1 MIGKKKILGLVLAR
15 KNSKGLK
22 NKNIKKIKGK
32 ETFLWP
38 LSSFKKSKY
47 VDIYTISTDSQTIL
61 KKSKKNKI
69 PIYFKRPVNLAKD
82 NTPSYKPIIHAINYF
97 KKKKLL
103 FDYIVLLE
111 PTSPLTSAKDLDKAI
126 EMIYRK
132 KGKTLVSIGKIN
144 QLDPNYF
151 FKVKNGVLKKF
162 ISKKLSTR
170 RQDLKKLYYLD
181 GSIYISEVSHFI
193 KNQSFIS
200 SRTIPLIFPKF
211 KNFEIDD
218 ITDFK
223 IVKFI
228 AEKKKI

>member
-32 ETFLWP
+32 EIFFWP
-38 LSSFKKSKY
+38 LNSFKKSKY
-47 VDIYTISTDSQTIL
+47 IDIYTISTDSEIIL
-61 KKSKKNKI
+61 RKSKENKI
-69 PIYFKRPVNLAKD
+69 PIYFRRPSKLAKD
-82 NTPSYKPIIHAINYF
+82 NTPSYEPIIHAINYF
-97 KKKKLL
+97 KKKRIL

-126 EMIYRK
+126 EMVYK
-132 KGKTLVSIGKIN
+132 KKAKSLVSLGEIN

-151 FKVKNGVLKKF
+151 FKISKGVLKKF
-162 ISKKLSTR
+162 KSQKLNTR

-181 GSIYISEVSHFI
+181 GSIYISEVSHYI
-193 KNQSFIS
+193 KNRSFIS
-200 SRTIPLIFPKF
+200 SKTIPLIFPKF

-218 ITDFK
+218 ITDFQ
-223 IVKFI
+223 IVKFL
-228 AEKKKI
+228 AEKNRL